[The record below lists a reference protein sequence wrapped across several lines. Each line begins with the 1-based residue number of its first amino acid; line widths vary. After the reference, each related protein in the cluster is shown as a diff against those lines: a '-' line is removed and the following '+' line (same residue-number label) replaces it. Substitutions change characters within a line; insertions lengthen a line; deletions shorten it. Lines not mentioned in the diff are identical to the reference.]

1 MSYKKASWETS
12 WPFFVAASAIT
23 TGDHNVAVGNNA
35 SAIPTG
41 DYNVAVGYRAGR

>member
-35 SAIPTG
+35 SAITTG